1 MSSIWP
7 YTEISSGKM
16 KTVLLLLFIL
26 LFPAIFYLGLC
37 LVGPYVYF
45 SWLMERDLNSIYLA
59 EGICLS
65 GSVLEQWTSTNT
77 ITSYHIKV
85 LYEAPGG
92 GMYVKNFKVTGEK
105 QYLIYQLQPTQ
116 YQLAQTSIQ
125 LIVLPQ
131 YPASAIQYSR
141 VDPLEQWTPI
151 DTEKWFTIDTHQLFH
166 VLLSFI
172 WVFGYNIIYMSSWL
186 HLNDRAVALIIA
198 CEVCISFVIAFFM
211 AYSKKHSHDEQLQN
225 TMFGATPYDESQEV
239 QQPRPSM
246 PRITY
251 QEIFPHG
258 SYTFCRILQSIVI
271 DYLKCVYGLLFT
283 LGFCL
288 MIVLGAGL
296 WFIPMIDQHMR
307 RRISE
312 QYIANGTVVEGKVV
326 HRFASG
332 WKVRVQYAVTD
343 TSTSNIIWYE
353 KTIARSH
360 LLACRQVQVPDHL
373 RLYILHPDLPCSARF
388 ADEIELHDKIYE
400 FKANDKLL
408 LMTFYIHYLYI
419 QQIVCVLLLNAWLGL
434 GWSLSITCAI
444 LLGVQLFMGWGFASL
459 RSHRVLK
466 DMIHNATE
474 LFDVESDI
482 SLKSGFTDNTLSLD
496 DNTTTSEEGLDFESP
511 SLYRRFFQGDIL
523 YDKIR
528 PLD

>member
-1 MSSIWP
+1 M
-7 YTEISSGKM
+7 G
-16 KTVLLLLFIL
+16 
-26 LFPAIFYLGLC
+26 
-37 LVGPYVYF
+37 
-45 SWLMERDLNSIYLA
+45 D
-59 EGICLS
+59 
-65 GSVLEQWTSTNT
+65 
-77 ITSYHIKV
+77 
-85 LYEAPGG
+85 
-92 GMYVKNFKVTGEK
+92 
-105 QYLIYQLQPTQ
+105 
-116 YQLAQTSIQ
+116 
-125 LIVLPQ
+125 
-131 YPASAIQYSR
+131 
-141 VDPLEQWTPI
+141 
-151 DTEKWFTIDTHQLFH
+151 
-166 VLLSFI
+166 
-172 WVFGYNIIYMSSWL
+172 
-186 HLNDRAVALIIA
+186 
-198 CEVCISFVIAFFM
+198 
-211 AYSKKHSHDEQLQN
+211 
-225 TMFGATPYDESQEV
+225 
-239 QQPRPSM
+239 
-246 PRITY
+246 
-251 QEIFPHG
+251 
-258 SYTFCRILQSIVI
+258 TFCRILQSIVI

-288 MIVLGAGL
+288 MIALGAGL

-312 QYIANGTVVEGKVV
+312 QYIANGTVVEGKVI

-343 TSTSNIIWYE
+343 TSTSNIIRYE

-419 QQIVCVLLLNAWLGL
+419 QQIVFFWLLDTWLGL

-459 RSHRVLK
+459 CSHRVLK